1 MTAKLKL
8 MEAGGETTVEPVV
21 AADHHIYSN
30 IHVGK
35 NALLGKVIYY
45 LNVFNYIS
53 VCVYLLYL

>member
-21 AADHHIYSN
+21 AADHHIYCN

-53 VCVYLLYL
+53 VYVYLLHL